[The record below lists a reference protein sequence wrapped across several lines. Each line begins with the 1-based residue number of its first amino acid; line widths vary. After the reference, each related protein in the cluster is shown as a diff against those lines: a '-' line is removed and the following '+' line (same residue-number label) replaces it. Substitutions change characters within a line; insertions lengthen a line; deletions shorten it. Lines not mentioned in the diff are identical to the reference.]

1 MLNVKWHNHPLIKR
15 YQLVDYLTT
24 TGIYE
29 FAFEGSLPE
38 EAPPFKSLWLP
49 FDPYTWAF
57 GVGTII
63 IAIFTLILIDRNWSQ
78 LVKDNTKSLVDHTSE
93 GQLKRSQGIKFLHSH
108 TKSKNV

>member
-1 MLNVKWHNHPLIKR
+1 MISR
-15 YQLVDYLTT
+15 FQLVDYLTT

-49 FDPYTWAF
+49 FDHFTWAF

-63 IAIFTLILIDRNWSQ
+63 SAILTLILIDRNLSQ
-78 LVKDNTKSLVDHTSE
+78 LVKDETKSLADHTSE
-93 GQLKRSQGIKFLHSH
+93 GQFKKY
-108 TKSKNV
+108 